1 MLLVLEKGFLI
12 EDDVILTVAVAVMV
26 FDGTILLWIAT
37 PFETEWKATA
47 DPSSMKA
54 SVDELVQ

>member
-37 PFETEWKATA
+37 PFETE
-47 DPSSMKA
+47 
-54 SVDELVQ
+54 